1 MSQATRLNRMKAG
14 PRLGLLQA
22 GLAAAT
28 PKLKI
33 TRTESFGL
41 RIPFDPRVRENMREN
56 YRRENVDRPAY
67 LPWIV
72 KLHTDAGLVGLGE
85 SQDDP
90 RPHLARMQ
98 GRSVW
103 EFLNDGLVGP
113 GIMIAV
119 YDLVAQSGGV
129 PIAKLFS
136 PKPRETVQHTWWSHC
151 LRPALLQAEVKRGLE
166 LGYTVHKIKA
176 RPYEDPAEQI
186 AAVADVA
193 PRDYQIYL
201 DANGS
206 FGSPGKT
213 LAAAQSL
220 ERFRQVK
227 GFEQP
232 IAHEDVVGYREI
244 RKQLPIRL
252 AVHYEAVDTRTFML
266 ESLCDTF
273 VVEDWKWGP
282 ALTEKSELCTLTGQK
297 LWVENGLFSGIS
309 QVFQAH
315 QCAALPS
322 VEFIISLTHV
332 AEDDIVVEPFQVE
345 KGGFYRVPTKPGL
358 GVTLDEAALAKYRI
372 A

>member
-1 MSQATRLNRMKAG
+1 
-14 PRLGLLQA
+14 
-22 GLAAAT
+22 
-28 PKLKI
+28 
-33 TRTESFGL
+33 
-41 RIPFDPRVRENMREN
+41 
-56 YRRENVDRPAY
+56 
-67 LPWIV
+67 
-72 KLHTDAGLVGLGE
+72 
-85 SQDDP
+85 
-90 RPHLARMQ
+90 
-98 GRSVW
+98 
-103 EFLNDGLVGP
+103 
-113 GIMIAV
+113 
-119 YDLVAQSGGV
+119 LVAQSGGV